1 MLVGQVVHIKRELHV
16 FVRLVLHAYVPH
28 GVAVQ
33 GLRYVPAFVFA
44 LGAEPACERLTRS
57 RTRQAVGG
65 VDAQHMARGVGVLA
79 EIRACHKQRLPPCG
93 FGVFA
98 RVVGVAA
105 KICQLSL
112 ILPAISASMPRLCTR
127 TGS

>member
-1 MLVGQVVHIKRELHV
+1 M
-16 FVRLVLHAYVPH
+16 FVRLVLHTYVPH
-28 GVAVQ
+28 GVAAQ

-44 LGAEPACERLTRS
+44 LGAELACERPTRS

-65 VDAQHMARGVGVLA
+65 VDAQHMARGVLA

-98 RVVGVAA
+98 RVVGVAREN
-105 KICQLSL
+105 
-112 ILPAISASMPRLCTR
+112 LPVVADIA
-127 TGS
+127 